1 MNEAWRSAP
10 LVDDAQPSPVA
21 RWQDAPLV
29 DDDHA
34 GARNDL
40 GRSPKPLSWSDVAS
54 QAWKNTPASGAHFA
68 EDIAQPFI
76 HPIETAKSIK
86 NLGEGALEKAGLMS
100 GHDEEKFAD
109 AFGGYFKNR
118 YGSVEGF
125 KHAAATDPVGVLGD
139 LSTVLTLG
147 GGAAARAPG
156 LIGKAG
162 EIAATVG
169 DAANPAVWAA
179 KGAGAVARPA
189 VDAVRRVGS
198 SVARGIP
205 GIESAPYIGP
215 QVSGS
220 IEKEAR
226 QKLLDQSSNPDDLH
240 AWAGTNADDDLLP
253 GSPRTTAA
261 AVGND
266 RGLFQAE
273 KDARNANNIPFNA
286 LDEMQ
291 NGAQIAALRGVQP
304 DGDVFLPGQ
313 MLRRRMDEID
323 ADAQDAEDRLTAG
336 HQDAVTARAQATQ
349 DFLRQHQNRTDA
361 AVGAL
366 TRQADETQ
374 AAAGARARSGA
385 AELGEGTNSEDLG
398 SRLRASIEDVRA
410 ATKKAHNALFDA
422 VDPDGTLSLV
432 ATPVRDRAREIY
444 RQLKGDGSEF
454 GKVEAPLFRRAAV
467 LNDVAPFRKLRALDR
482 DIGTAMSEERRA
494 AGETPAWAR
503 LVQLKGA
510 VKDAMVQAVDNQA
523 RHEAQQ
529 VRAGVLAPEN
539 TIEARFANWQQEL
552 EQSRDAFLSQRQA
565 SGAAGGGLSLPASG
579 SRSAPD
585 AGIFRE
591 AGEGGQ
597 RSGGA
602 PSDQRI
608 SEAPLAPSFDDA
620 ARARLGEANAAY
632 TNYGQTYK
640 NPIVGPGLRTT
651 GYSGQ
656 YRVPDAA
663 FIKRAI
669 VPGDRGYEAA
679 VAHLKAAGNSPEA
692 VSAMESAIL
701 DPLRKTT
708 LPTGTIHPQALARW
722 KERYGPARRALEE
735 VSPGFS
741 RRFDDAAGA
750 TQSLLDISAQ
760 QKQAIAEFEK
770 DAAARALSLR
780 RERLADDAT
789 LNVQSKASTAEKIA
803 GVRQE
808 AREARNTP
816 AGQFA
821 VQGGDRISPVEVEN
835 AVGNI
840 LKTGT
845 SGVTRMRSLVQSVS
859 ENPAALA
866 GLRRAGV
873 DYLLRTFSNADS
885 TLSGG
890 RLIKFV
896 RDNNDVLK
904 ELYPPEQVSTINAIT
919 RDLEA
924 NSRWRT
930 ETAIKAGSDTAKNL
944 KPMLEKALEE
954 GKRHVSIMSAATAG
968 FLAGGTEGALTGGML
983 YLINSL
989 HSAGIRKVDDL
1000 YRDALLN
1007 PKVARALI
1015 QKMPAGAD
1023 MSKLRS
1029 LAAILQRAAIVAPL
1043 AIRLATKGQ
1052 SSQ

>member
-1 MNEAWRSAP
+1 MTDAWWQN
-10 LVDDAQPSPVA
+10 DPVVA
-21 RWQDAPLV
+21 SNQATTGGDWWKRDPVTTGSQE
-29 DDDHA
+29 
-34 GARNDL
+34 G
-40 GRSPKPLSWSDVAS
+40 GGKPLSWSDVAS
-54 QAWKNTPASGAHFA
+54 RAWQNAPASGARFA
-68 EDIAQPFI
+68 EDIARPFI
-76 HPIETAKSIK
+76 HPIDTVKSLK
-86 NLGEGALEKAGLMS
+86 NLGEGVLEKTGLMS
-100 GHDEEKFAD
+100 GHDEEKFAN
-109 AFGGYFKNR
+109 AFGGYFKDR
-118 YGSVEGF
+118 YGSLQGF
-125 KHAAATDPVGVLGD
+125 KHAVASDPVGVLGD

-147 GGAAARAPG
+147 GGAAARTPG

-179 KGAGAVARPA
+179 KGAGMVARPA

-198 SVARGIP
+198 SIVRGIP
-205 GIESAPYIGP
+205 GIESAPHIGSR
-215 QVSGS
+215 VTDS
-220 IEKEAR
+220 IERAAQ
-226 QKLLDQSSNPDDLH
+226 QKLLDQSSDPNALR
-240 AWAGTNADDDLLP
+240 AWAGADAGNDLVS
-253 GSPRTTAA
+253 GSPRTTAS

-273 KDARNANNIPFNA
+273 KDARNANNVPFNA

-291 NGAQIAALRGVQP
+291 NGAHIAALRGVQP
-304 DGDVFLPGQ
+304 EGDVFLPGQ

-323 ADAQDAEDRLTAG
+323 TTAQDAEDRLTAA
-336 HQDAVTARAQATQ
+336 HQEAVTRRAQATQ

-361 AVGAL
+361 TLGDL
-366 TRQADETQ
+366 TRQAGETQ
-374 AAAGARARSGA
+374 AAAEARARTAASG
-385 AELGEGTNSEDLG
+385 LGEGTNAEDVG
-398 SRLRASIEDVRA
+398 SQLRTSIEDVRA

-432 ATPVRDRAREIY
+432 ATPVRDKAREIY
-444 RQLKGDGSEF
+444 RQLKDDGSEF

-467 LNDVAPFRKLRALDR
+467 LKDVTQFRKIRALDR
-482 DIGTAMSEERRA
+482 DIGAAMSEERRT
-494 AGETPAWAR
+494 AGESPAWGR
-503 LVQLKGA
+503 LVQLKSA

-529 VRAGVLAPEN
+529 VAEGRMANEDTIGFQLSQQAQDFLA
-539 TIEARFANWQQEL
+539 
-552 EQSRDAFLSQRQA
+552 SRDQQA
-565 SGAAGGGLSLPASG
+565 AASTSGGGPSNYAGGP
-579 SRSAPD
+579 SA
-585 AGIFRE
+585 AVLGTRGTARE
-591 AGEGGQ
+591 AGGRFGNAA
-597 RSGGA
+597 G
-602 PSDQRI
+602 DQGI
-608 SEAPLAPSFDDA
+608 PEAPLQPNFDDA
-620 ARARLGEANAAY
+620 ARQRLKQANSAY
-632 TNYGQTYK
+632 ANYAQTYK

-669 VPGDRGYEAA
+669 IPGDRGYEVA

-692 VSAMESAIL
+692 VSAMKSSIL
-701 DPLRKTT
+701 YPLRKTT
-708 LPTGTIHPQALARW
+708 LPTGTIHPKALARW
-722 KERYGPARRALEE
+722 KERYGGALRALDE

-760 QKQAIAEFEK
+760 NKQAIADFEK
-770 DAAARALSLR
+770 EAAARALSLR

-789 LNVQSKASTAEKIA
+789 LNAQSKTATADKIA

-808 AREARNTP
+808 ARDARNTP

-821 VQGGDRISPVEVEN
+821 TQGGDRISPVEVEN

-873 DYLLRTFSNADS
+873 DYLLRSFSNADG
-885 TLSGG
+885 TLSGA
-890 RLIKFV
+890 RFIKFV

-904 ELYPPEQVSTINAIT
+904 ELYGPEHVSTINAIAG
-919 RDLEA
+919 DLEA

-968 FLAGGTEGALTGGML
+968 FLAGGAKGALTGGLL

-1000 YRDALLN
+1000 YREALLN

-1015 QKMPAGAD
+1015 QKMPSGAD

-1029 LAAILQRAAIVAPL
+1029 LDAILQRAAIVGPL
-1043 AIRLATKGQ
+1043 AIRMATKGQ
-1052 SSQ
+1052 SAQ